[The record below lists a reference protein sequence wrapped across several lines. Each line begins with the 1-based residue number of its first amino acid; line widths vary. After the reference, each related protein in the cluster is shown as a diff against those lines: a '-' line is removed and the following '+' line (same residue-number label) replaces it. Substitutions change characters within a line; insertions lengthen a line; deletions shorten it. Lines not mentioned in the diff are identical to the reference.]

1 MDFEVRNELAV
12 MLQDD
17 AVAFQLA
24 IAEVDSKEKLVVFK
38 RKYQECYGQ
47 AHNHE
52 QRVSI
57 CLPIF
62 KETWKQLYEVQE

>member
-1 MDFEVRNELAV
+1 MDFEVRNELAI

-17 AVAFQLA
+17 AVAFKMA
-24 IAEVDSKEKLVVFK
+24 IAEVDTPEKLVVFK

-47 AHNHE
+47 AQSHE

-62 KETWKQLYEVQE
+62 RETWKQLYEVE

>member
-17 AVAFQLA
+17 PVAFQMA
-24 IAEVDSKEKLVVFK
+24 IAEVDSEEKLVVFK

-47 AHNHE
+47 AHSHE